1 MVMIDLLGRTDILK
15 TLSLP
20 GCVSHGVSPL
30 AWTSTVPF
38 YNPVEFQMLLLGLFP
53 DIWFFLMF
61 L

>member
-15 TLSLP
+15 ILSLP
-20 GCVSHGVSPL
+20 VRDHGVSPL